1 MVTSKKKYVKIQKCI
16 RKQEEQKLT
25 KVKFVS
31 ITFVLL
37 FVGFSISNLSMAETN
52 LLKPPVIGE
61 DGLYQQEWF
70 HESFLDL
77 EEDLAEAKGANKRF
91 VVFWEQKGCP
101 YCKRTHEVNLRIP
114 RIVKYISD
122 NFIVV
127 HLNIWGD
134 KEVTDFDGE
143 VTTEKKLAEK
153 WAVRFTPTIQFFPEN
168 PLDIN
173 KQNGRDAEV
182 MRIPGYFKP
191 FHFYFLFKYVKAKG
205 YKIEPNFQRWLSSE
219 GDKLAE
225 KGLDVQ
231 KQLWSDTLL
240 FQE

>member
-1 MVTSKKKYVKIQKCI
+1 MI
-16 RKQEEQKLT
+16 
-25 KVKFVS
+25 KVKLFLF
-31 ITFVLL
+31 TFVTLL
-37 FVGFSISNLSMAETN
+37 VGFSIFNLAVAN
-52 LLKPPVIGE
+52 GKLLPSPVIGE
-61 DGLYQQEWF
+61 DGLYQQKWF

-77 EEDLAEAKGANKRF
+77 KEDLIEAKSANKRF

-114 RIVKYISD
+114 RIVKYISE
-122 NFIVV
+122 NFVVV

-168 PLDIN
+168 PMDIG
-173 KQNGRDAEV
+173 KQNGRDGEV

-219 GDKLAE
+219 GDKLAA
-225 KGLDVQ
+225 KGLNIQ
-231 KQLWSDTLL
+231 KQLWADKLL
-240 FQE
+240 FEE

>member
-1 MVTSKKKYVKIQKCI
+1 MI
-16 RKQEEQKLT
+16 
-25 KVKFVS
+25 KVKLFLF
-31 ITFVLL
+31 TFVTLL
-37 FVGFSISNLSMAETN
+37 VGFSIFNLAVAN
-52 LLKPPVIGE
+52 GKLLPSPVIGE
-61 DGLYQQEWF
+61 DGLYQQKWF
-70 HESFLDL
+70 HGSFLDL
-77 EEDLAEAKGANKRF
+77 KEDLIEAKSANKRF

-114 RIVKYISD
+114 RIVKYISE
-122 NFIVV
+122 NFVVV

-168 PLDIN
+168 PMDIS
-173 KQNGRDAEV
+173 KQNGRDGEV

-219 GDKLAE
+219 GDKLAA
-225 KGLDVQ
+225 KGLNIQ
-231 KQLWSDTLL
+231 KQLWADKLL
-240 FQE
+240 FVE

>member
-1 MVTSKKKYVKIQKCI
+1 MI
-16 RKQEEQKLT
+16 
-25 KVKFVS
+25 KVKLFLC
-31 ITFVLL
+31 TFFTLL
-37 FVGFSISNLSMAETN
+37 VGFSIFNLAVAN
-52 LLKPPVIGE
+52 GKLLPSPVIGE
-61 DGLYQQEWF
+61 DGLYQQKWF

-77 EEDLAEAKGANKRF
+77 KEDLIEAKSGNKRF

-114 RIVKYISD
+114 RIVKYISE
-122 NFIVV
+122 NFVVV

-168 PLDIN
+168 PMDIS
-173 KQNGRDAEV
+173 KQNGRDGEV

-219 GDKLAE
+219 GDKLAA
-225 KGLDVQ
+225 KGLNIQ
-231 KQLWSDTLL
+231 KQLWADKLL
-240 FQE
+240 FEE

>member
-1 MVTSKKKYVKIQKCI
+1 MI
-16 RKQEEQKLT
+16 
-25 KVKFVS
+25 KVKLFLF
-31 ITFVLL
+31 TFVTLL
-37 FVGFSISNLSMAETN
+37 VGFSIFNLAVAN
-52 LLKPPVIGE
+52 GKLLPSPVIGE
-61 DGLYQQEWF
+61 DGLYQQKWF

-77 EEDLAEAKGANKRF
+77 KEDLIEAKSANKRF

-114 RIVKYISD
+114 RIVKYISE
-122 NFIVV
+122 NFVVV

-168 PLDIN
+168 PMDIS
-173 KQNGRDAEV
+173 KQNGRDGEV

-219 GDKLAE
+219 GDKLAA
-225 KGLDVQ
+225 KGLNIQ
-231 KQLWSDTLL
+231 KQLWADKLL
-240 FQE
+240 FEE

>member
-1 MVTSKKKYVKIQKCI
+1 MIKAKFCLIA
-16 RKQEEQKLT
+16 
-25 KVKFVS
+25 FVS
-31 ITFVLL
+31 L
-37 FVGFSISNLSMAETN
+37 FVVFSISNLSMANNE
-52 LLKPPVIGE
+52 LLKQPLIGE
-61 DGLYQQEWF
+61 DGLYQQKWF

-77 EEDLAEAKGANKRF
+77 KEDLTEAKAGNKRF

-168 PLDIN
+168 PIDMD
-173 KQNGRDAEV
+173 KKNGREGEV

-191 FHFYFLFKYVKAKG
+191 FHFYFLFKYVKARA

-219 GDKLAE
+219 GDKLAA
-225 KGLDVQ
+225 KGLNIQ
-231 KQLWSDTLL
+231 KQLWADKLL
-240 FQE
+240 FEE

>member
-1 MVTSKKKYVKIQKCI
+1 MI
-16 RKQEEQKLT
+16 
-25 KVKFVS
+25 KVKLFLF
-31 ITFVLL
+31 TFVTLL
-37 FVGFSISNLSMAETN
+37 VGFSIFNLAVAN
-52 LLKPPVIGE
+52 GKLLPSPVIGE
-61 DGLYQQEWF
+61 DGLYQQKWF

-77 EEDLAEAKGANKRF
+77 KEDLIEAKSTNKRF

-101 YCKRTHEVNLRIP
+101 YCKRMHEVNLRIP
-114 RIVKYISD
+114 RIVKYISE
-122 NFIVV
+122 NFVAV

-168 PLDIN
+168 PIDIS
-173 KQNGRDAEV
+173 KKNGREGEV

-219 GDKLAE
+219 GDKLAA
-225 KGLDVQ
+225 KGLDIQ
-231 KQLWSDTLL
+231 KQLWADKLL
-240 FQE
+240 FEE

>member
-1 MVTSKKKYVKIQKCI
+1 MI
-16 RKQEEQKLT
+16 
-25 KVKFVS
+25 KVKLFLF
-31 ITFVLL
+31 TFVTLL
-37 FVGFSISNLSMAETN
+37 VGFSIFNLAVAN
-52 LLKPPVIGE
+52 GKLLPSPVIGE
-61 DGLYQQEWF
+61 DGLYQQKWI

-77 EEDLAEAKGANKRF
+77 KEDLIEAKSTNKRF

-101 YCKRTHEVNLRIP
+101 YCKRMHEVNLRIP
-114 RIVKYISD
+114 RIVKYISE
-122 NFIVV
+122 NFVAV

-168 PLDIN
+168 PIDIS
-173 KQNGRDAEV
+173 KKNGREGEV

-219 GDKLAE
+219 GDKLAA
-225 KGLDVQ
+225 KGLDIQ
-231 KQLWSDTLL
+231 KQLWADKLL
-240 FQE
+240 FEE